1 MQKTRKVAIIDL
13 DATVHT
19 GLVPMEPPARL
30 VVLFSTQYRTWDKC
44 AQNQIDLIKHVCP
57 NLDNCVIGVHYWDDV
72 NVPPPELFRGLNM
85 KYSTSPNVTQS
96 TNPILQW
103 FERFQLS
110 TRQALENAEEI
121 YKQKYGEVMPL
132 RQPILRLR
140 PDFVVENIANFPLP
154 IKDGWSYYLSTWNTI
169 HRPNPIPNK
178 IEVVDLCLT
187 TKLVLLQIINYD
199 ARTAVVGHDH
209 FIEIVFYSALK
220 SMGINVLF
228 DANIKYGIVRPHIY
242 HPMNV

>member
-1 MQKTRKVAIIDL
+1 VD
-13 DATVHT
+13 
-19 GLVPMEPPARL
+19 
-30 VVLFSTQYRTWDKC
+30 
-44 AQNQIDLIKHVCP
+44 
-57 NLDNCVIGVHYWDDV
+57 
-72 NVPPPELFRGLNM
+72 VPPPKLFRGLNM

-110 TRQALENAEEI
+110 TRKALENAEEI

-140 PDFVVENIANFPLP
+140 PDFVVEDIPNFPLP
-154 IKDGWSYYLSTWNTI
+154 IKNGWSYYLSTWNTI
-169 HRPNPIPNK
+169 HRPDPIPDK

-199 ARTAVVGHDH
+199 ARTAVVGRDH

-220 SMGINVLF
+220 SMGINVVF
-228 DANIKYGIVRPHIY
+228 DANIKFGIMRDGWY
-242 HPMNV
+242 HGLTI